1 MPYYWINTMVLI
13 WISKALLLFLLCVSL
28 EVFSLICGPYCYF
41 FQFSGDLDFHN
52 VIDPFST
59 ENKTEQNP
67 TLILKRMQYILAKE
81 RPLEITDEGVCPE
94 GEISLLFMDR
104 LWETGRDEL
113 KLLDNK
119 SLALEVQFYN
129 EVKKMAVHYE
139 RLIFTKVI
147 LRYWSLIV
155 SLAQLTLSQ
164 SKNNYFAI
172 CVLLEILEGFT
183 SDSIF
188 SRSHLVLIL
197 HLPISS

>member
-1 MPYYWINTMVLI
+1 
-13 WISKALLLFLLCVSL
+13 
-28 EVFSLICGPYCYF
+28 
-41 FQFSGDLDFHN
+41 
-52 VIDPFST
+52 
-59 ENKTEQNP
+59 
-67 TLILKRMQYILAKE
+67 MQYIFAKE

-147 LRYWSLIV
+147 LRY
-155 SLAQLTLSQ
+155 
-164 SKNNYFAI
+164 
-172 CVLLEILEGFT
+172 
-183 SDSIF
+183 
-188 SRSHLVLIL
+188 
-197 HLPISS
+197 